1 MRKMDGKVKMFGLY
15 AVICAGMLLFIG
27 CTGTNMSDMGTE
39 NGAAEKEAA
48 NYQDS
53 DSAAHSGTSA
63 GVEKIS
69 EGNSEE
75 ASAEISEEAS
85 AEISEE
91 ALAETSEKTSEEASE
106 KTENGAGKK
115 DSEMET
121 FADANEMFNSA
132 DLNGVASE
140 CSETGLAINTSPFA
154 DGTAASREP
163 HFIKVAYTDE
173 TVFQKGTVSSD
184 GGSYSLEDCGKSGV
198 KDKDIVLCFGKQQ
211 ADGTYLADRI
221 ITVEFK

>member
-1 MRKMDGKVKMFGLY
+1 MRKMDGKVKMVGLY
-15 AVICAGMLLFIG
+15 AVICAGMLLFTG

-39 NGAAEKEAA
+39 NGAAETEAA

-53 DSAAHSGTSA
+53 DSAAHSGTSTD
-63 GVEKIS
+63 VEKIS

-85 AEISEE
+85 AE
-91 ALAETSEKTSEEASE
+91 TSE

-132 DLNGVASE
+132 DLNGAASE
-140 CSETGLAINTSPFA
+140 CSETGLVINTSPFA

-173 TVFQKGTVSSD
+173 TVFQKGIVSSD
-184 GGSYSLEDCGKSGV
+184 GGSYSLEDCGKSEV

>member
-1 MRKMDGKVKMFGLY
+1 MRKMDGKVKMVGLY
-15 AVICAGMLLFIG
+15 AVICAGMLLFTG
-27 CTGTNMSDMGTE
+27 CAGTNMSDMGTE
-39 NGAAEKEAA
+39 NGAAETEAA

-53 DSAAHSGTSA
+53 DSAAHSGTAA

-132 DLNGVASE
+132 DLNGAASE
-140 CSETGLAINTSPFA
+140 CSETGLVINTSPFA

-163 HFIKVAYTDE
+163 HFIKVAYADE
-173 TVFQKGTVSSD
+173 TVFQKGIVSSD
-184 GGSYSLEDCGKSGV
+184 GGSYSLEDCGKSEV

>member
-1 MRKMDGKVKMFGLY
+1 MRKKDGKVKMVGLY
-15 AVICAGMLLFIG
+15 VVICAGMLLFTG
-27 CTGTNMSDMGTE
+27 CAGTNMSDMGTE
-39 NGAAEKEAA
+39 NGAAETEAA

-53 DSAAHSGTSA
+53 DSAAHFGTAA

-69 EGNSEE
+69 EGN
-75 ASAEISEEAS
+75 
-85 AEISEE
+85 
-91 ALAETSEKTSEEASE
+91 SEEASE

-132 DLNGVASE
+132 DLNGAASE
-140 CSETGLAINTSPFA
+140 CSETGLVINTSPFA

-184 GGSYSLEDCGKSGV
+184 GGSYSLEDCGKSEV

>member
-1 MRKMDGKVKMFGLY
+1 MRKMDGKVKMVGLY
-15 AVICAGMLLFIG
+15 AVICAGMLLFTG

-39 NGAAEKEAA
+39 NGAAETEAA

-85 AEISEE
+85 AE
-91 ALAETSEKTSEEASE
+91 TSE

-132 DLNGVASE
+132 DLNGAASE

-184 GGSYSLEDCGKSGV
+184 GGSYSLEDCGKSEV

>member
-1 MRKMDGKVKMFGLY
+1 MRKMDGKVKMVGLY
-15 AVICAGMLLFIG
+15 AVICAGMLLFTG

-39 NGAAEKEAA
+39 NGAAETEAA

-85 AEISEE
+85 AE
-91 ALAETSEKTSEEASE
+91 TSE

-132 DLNGVASE
+132 DLNGAASE
-140 CSETGLAINTSPFA
+140 CSETGLVINTSPFA

-173 TVFQKGTVSSD
+173 TVFQKGIVSSD
-184 GGSYSLEDCGKSGV
+184 GGSYSLEDCGKSEV

>member
-1 MRKMDGKVKMFGLY
+1 MRKMDGKVKMVGLY
-15 AVICAGMLLFIG
+15 AVICAGMLLFTG

-39 NGAAEKEAA
+39 NGAAETEAA

-53 DSAAHSGTSA
+53 DSAVHSGTAA

-69 EGNSEE
+69 ERN
-75 ASAEISEEAS
+75 SEEAS

-163 HFIKVAYTDE
+163 HFIEVAYTDE

>member
-15 AVICAGMLLFIG
+15 AVICAGMLLFTG

-75 ASAEISEEAS
+75 ASAEISEKT
-85 AEISEE
+85 
-91 ALAETSEKTSEEASE
+91 LAETSEKTSEKICSPCRMILKLRNVRREMNLSNDFALQ
-106 KTENGAGKK
+106 TEI
-115 DSEMET
+115 
-121 FADANEMFNSA
+121 FR
-132 DLNGVASE
+132 L
-140 CSETGLAINTSPFA
+140 
-154 DGTAASREP
+154 
-163 HFIKVAYTDE
+163 
-173 TVFQKGTVSSD
+173 
-184 GGSYSLEDCGKSGV
+184 
-198 KDKDIVLCFGKQQ
+198 
-211 ADGTYLADRI
+211 
-221 ITVEFK
+221 